1 MPEPLLDEQDLEVLN
16 EALLRLEEN
25 EENLNRA
32 EQAGIEI
39 GPIRA
44 RFEEDK
50 AKIRRI
56 KTAFFPGR

>member
-1 MPEPLLDEQDLEVLN
+1 MPEPLLDDEDLAVLN
-16 EALLRLEEN
+16 EALQRLDDN

-32 EQAGIEI
+32 EQAGIDI
-39 GPIRA
+39 AAVRV
-44 RFEEDK
+44 RFDDDK

>member
-1 MPEPLLDEQDLEVLN
+1 MPDALLDEDDLAVLD
-16 EALLRLEEN
+16 EALQRLVDN

-32 EQAGIEI
+32 EQAGIDVANV
-39 GPIRA
+39 RA

-50 AKIRRI
+50 QKIRRI